1 MTYWVKVTGSDA
13 PLVKTIL
20 KLYEAANTLRSIAF
34 YQSKVSSLQSLQ
46 LTPTSITFEMEAES
60 NPFMELVEL
69 IQPFNVN
76 MIVSWQYGM
85 GIFDD
90 AGIRKAELTQE
101 EIDSLDKYTDQY
113 EVQVQNIL
121 NDKLDDMLEKS
132 LRRN

>member
-1 MTYWVKVTGSDA
+1 MTYWVKVTGTDA
-13 PLVKTIL
+13 PLVRMIL
-20 KLYEAANTLRSIAF
+20 KLYETADTLMSIAF
-34 YQSKVSSLQSLQ
+34 YQSGVRSLEFIQM
-46 LTPTSITFEMEAES
+46 TPTSITLEMEAKG
-60 NPFMELVEL
+60 NPFVELIEL

-113 EVQVQNIL
+113 EVQIQNIL
-121 NDKLDDMLEKS
+121 NKKLDDMLEKA

>member
-1 MTYWVKVTGSDA
+1 MMYWVKIAGADV
-13 PLVKTIL
+13 PLVRTII
-20 KLYEAANTLRSIAF
+20 KLYESTDTLMRIAF
-34 YQSKVSSLQSLQ
+34 YSSGVRSLQSLES
-46 LTPTSITFEMEAES
+46 TPTSITFDMEAKG
-60 NPFMELVEL
+60 NPFMELIEL

-76 MIVSWQYGM
+76 MIVSWKYGV

-113 EVQVQNIL
+113 EVQIQNIL
-121 NDKLDDMLEKS
+121 NEKLDDELDKA